1 MVDQF
6 THSSDIHGASTSS
19 SLYSI
24 RILLADDHALLRQG
38 TAELLR
44 REPDLQVVG
53 EAGDGQRAVE
63 LTEKLQPDLVIMDVR
78 MPVLSGIEATRRIR
92 QLLPEVHV
100 LVLTAH
106 DDLQYVFSL
115 LQAGASGYLLK
126 TAPIGDLINAIHRI
140 HAGDVAIDPAI
151 ACKIVL
157 QQANV
162 HSPAPL
168 APAAAGNAPSS
179 AAEPFILEELTEREV
194 TILQLLARGLSNQ
207 AIAETLSI
215 SDRTVQSHLTR
226 LFSKMNVSSRLEA
239 VLKGIRLGWLALDA

>member
-44 REPDLQVVG
+44 REPDLQMVG
-53 EAGDGQRAVE
+53 EAGDGQRAIE

-78 MPVLSGIEATRRIR
+78 MPVLSGIEATRRIHQSAPGVR
-92 QLLPEVHV
+92 V

-115 LQAGASGYLLK
+115 LQTGASGYLLK
-126 TAPIGDLINAIHRI
+126 TAPISDLASAIHRI
-140 HAGDVAIDPAI
+140 YAGDMSVDPAI

-157 QQANV
+157 QQANARNV
-162 HSPAPL
+162 TQL
-168 APAAAGNAPSS
+168 AGKRWRWSQPS
-179 AAEPFILEELTEREV
+179 V
-194 TILQLLARGLSNQ
+194 
-207 AIAETLSI
+207 
-215 SDRTVQSHLTR
+215 
-226 LFSKMNVSSRLEA
+226 
-239 VLKGIRLGWLALDA
+239 

>member
-1 MVDQF
+1 MVDQL
-6 THSSDIHGASTSS
+6 THSSDVQDASVQSTI
-19 SLYSI
+19 YSI

-63 LTEKLQPDLVIMDVR
+63 LAEKLKPDLVIMDVR

-92 QLLPEVHV
+92 QSVPSIRV

-126 TAPIGDLINAIHRI
+126 TAPISDLVSAIHRI
-140 HAGDVAIDPAI
+140 YAGDMSVDPAI

-157 QQANV
+157 QQATARN
-162 HSPAPL
+162 ATLL
-168 APAAAGNAPSS
+168 APAGVVSGSS
-179 AAEPFILEELTEREV
+179 PVSEPIILEELTEREM

-207 AIAETLSI
+207 AIAESLSI

-226 LFSKMNVSSRLEA
+226 LFSKMSVSSRLEA
-239 VLKGIRLGWLALDA
+239 VLAGIRLGWLTLEG

>member
-1 MVDQF
+1 MVDQLAY
-6 THSSDIHGASTSS
+6 SSDIHGSSLSS
-19 SLYSI
+19 SLNSI

-44 REPDLQVVG
+44 REPDLHVVG
-53 EAGDGQRAVE
+53 EAGDGQRAIE
-63 LTEKLQPDLVIMDVR
+63 LTEKLKPDLVIMDVR

-92 QLLPEVHV
+92 QSMPAVRV

-126 TAPIGDLINAIHRI
+126 TAPISDLVSAIHRI
-140 HAGDVAIDPAI
+140 YAGDMSVDPTI

-157 QQANV
+157 QQATARNV
-162 HSPAPL
+162 TPLVPAK
-168 APAAAGNAPSS
+168 AGSS
-179 AAEPFILEELTEREV
+179 SGPVSEPIILEELTEREM

-207 AIAETLSI
+207 AIAEALSI

-226 LFSKMNVSSRLEA
+226 LFSKMSVSSRLEA
-239 VLKGIRLGWLALDA
+239 VLAGIRLGWLTLEG